1 MVFARVWAYV
11 CCYLSSFQLEPH
23 WQTMSS
29 LFILG
34 CWRKIGKSLSLPF
47 SPRLQDWSPNLQYQ
61 HFCPSPLPIYPYCLK
76 TNGTKCCYFKDVV
89 AKSKYVRLKVEVDKM
104 QTIKTSLRQLATRPL
119 QLKAPAVS
127 WKSNSNFYSQR
138 ISNSQS
144 SLTKM
149 VDKYSNWI
157 KLTIIFLI

>member
-1 MVFARVWAYV
+1 MSVVIFLHFN
-11 CCYLSSFQLEPH
+11 LSHIGKQ
-23 WQTMSS
+23 SS

-34 CWRKIGKSLSLPF
+34 CWRKIGKSLSSPF
-47 SPRLQDWSPNLQYQ
+47 SPGCKIDHQISSINISAQAHSPYI
-61 HFCPSPLPIYPYCLK
+61 SILPK
-76 TNGTKCCYFKDVV
+76 TNGTKCCYFKNVV

-104 QTIKTSLRQLATRPL
+104 QTIKTSLGQLATRPL
-119 QLKAPAVS
+119 QLKARAVS

>member
-1 MVFARVWAYV
+1 MSVVIFLHFN
-11 CCYLSSFQLEPH
+11 LSHIGKQ
-23 WQTMSS
+23 SS
-29 LFILG
+29 LFTLG

-61 HFCPSPLPIYPYCLK
+61 HFCPSPLPIYPYCQK

-138 ISNSQS
+138 ILNSQP
-144 SLTKM
+144 SLTKI
-149 VDKYSNWI
+149 VDL
-157 KLTIIFLI
+157 KLH